1 MLKWCSDWHWNWRL
15 SWRWNWCGIHSRI
28 VARIKSGIHAG
39 IDAGISNGFRS
50 VQTRYR
56 PTTRPKIEFHG
67 SVGIELA
74 GTDHRV
80 GTKAVIP
87 RYRSVRVH
95 SKLIP
100 SRSHRSL
107 IFKYPTGYR
116 SCQWWCRYSRHLLC
130 TYIRIHEQGDCMTG
144 VVLMS
149 MRGLFRRNGHRIG
162 GWRTLENILSA
173 VMSLA
178 CIEQLTIM
186 SMGNRDGNR
195 SRATRFGSR
204 SARGSSNWASLR
216 TPSSRVEPSI

>member
-1 MLKWCSDWHWNWRL
+1 MLKRNSRSDTIIKFSLVVFISLMRATK
-15 SWRWNWCGIHSRI
+15 RWSLPDGFSYRI
-28 VARIKSGIHAG
+28 RCLIISSIFSALVKLPRPLPH
-39 IDAGISNGFRS
+39 SNGFRS

-67 SVGIELA
+67 SVGIGLA

-116 SCQWWCRYSRHLLC
+116 SCQ
-130 TYIRIHEQGDCMTG
+130 
-144 VVLMS
+144 
-149 MRGLFRRNGHRIG
+149 
-162 GWRTLENILSA
+162 
-173 VMSLA
+173 
-178 CIEQLTIM
+178 
-186 SMGNRDGNR
+186 
-195 SRATRFGSR
+195 
-204 SARGSSNWASLR
+204 
-216 TPSSRVEPSI
+216 